1 MILKINN
8 IDLFYEKFGSGTP
21 IILVH
26 GNGENHN
33 IFDKIIPLLS
43 ELFTVYAIDLRG
55 HGKSSIINEYNYQ
68 DMADDIVCFVKELQ
82 LKNPIYYGFSD
93 GGIIGLLIASQH
105 QELLSHLIVS
115 GANTCPHGLMNK
127 WYYLFKL
134 MYFFKR
140 DKKMKM
146 MLTQPNIS
154 KEELEK
160 ITIPTL
166 VLAGSN
172 DMISENNTREIAH
185 CIKNSTLNILDG
197 ETHSS
202 YVVHSPKLFDLIT
215 SFYS

>member
-1 MILKINN
+1 MILKINE
-8 IDLFYEKFGSGTP
+8 IDLFYEKYGSGHP

-33 IFDKIIPLLS
+33 IFDKIIPMLS
-43 ELFTVYAIDLRG
+43 DYFTVYAVDLRG
-55 HGKSSIINEYNYQ
+55 HGKSSKINEYNYQ
-68 DMADDIVCFVKELQ
+68 DMADDIICFVKELQ

-105 QELLSHLIVS
+105 QNLLSHLIIS
-115 GANTCPHGLMNK
+115 GANTCPHGLKNK

-134 MYFFKR
+134 IYLLTR
-140 DKKMKM
+140 DKKMEM

-172 DMISENNTREIAH
+172 DMISEDNTKEIAQY
-185 CIKNSTLNILDG
+185 IKNSTLNILEG

-202 YVVHSPKLFDLIT
+202 YVVHSPKLFDLIK
-215 SFYS
+215 SFCN

>member
-1 MILKINN
+1 MILKINE
-8 IDLFYEKFGSGTP
+8 IDLFYEKYGSGHP

-33 IFDKIIPLLS
+33 IFDKIIPMLS
-43 ELFTVYAIDLRG
+43 DYFTVYAVDLRG
-55 HGKSSIINEYNYQ
+55 HGKSSKINEYNYQ
-68 DMADDIVCFVKELQ
+68 DMADDIICFVKELQ

-105 QELLSHLIVS
+105 QNLLSHLIIS
-115 GANTCPHGLMNK
+115 GANTCPHGLKNK

-134 MYFFKR
+134 IYLLTR

-154 KEELEK
+154 KKELEK

-172 DMISENNTREIAH
+172 DMISEDNTKEIAQY
-185 CIKNSTLNILDG
+185 IKNSTLNILEG

-202 YVVHSPKLFDLIT
+202 YVVHSPKLFDLIK
-215 SFYS
+215 SFCN

>member
-1 MILKINN
+1 MILKINE
-8 IDLFYEKFGSGTP
+8 IDLFYEKYGSGHP

-33 IFDKIIPLLS
+33 IFDKIIPMFS
-43 ELFTVYAIDLRG
+43 DYFTVYAVDLRG
-55 HGKSSIINEYNYQ
+55 HGKSSKINEYNYQ
-68 DMADDIVCFVKELQ
+68 DMADDIICFVKELQ

-105 QELLSHLIVS
+105 QNLLSHLIIS
-115 GANTCPHGLMNK
+115 GANTCPHGLKNK

-134 MYFFKR
+134 IYLLTR
-140 DKKMKM
+140 DKKMEM

-172 DMISENNTREIAH
+172 DMISEDNTKEIAQY
-185 CIKNSTLNILDG
+185 IKNSTLNILEG

-202 YVVHSPKLFDLIT
+202 YVVHSPKLFDLIK
-215 SFYS
+215 SFCN